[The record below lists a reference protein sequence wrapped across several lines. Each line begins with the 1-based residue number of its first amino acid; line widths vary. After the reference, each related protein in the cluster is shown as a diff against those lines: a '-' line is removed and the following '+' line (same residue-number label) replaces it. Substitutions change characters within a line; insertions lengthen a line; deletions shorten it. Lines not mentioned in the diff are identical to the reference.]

1 MRYKLYKEQNKLRL
15 NKNQGKEKLIMKA
28 VLTMFSA
35 VLLAAAAMA
44 AAIPEAPAPMIA
56 MVIVA
61 SPLYG
66 LGFGNRDSGYGNR
79 DSPAVGA
86 LIKRPP
92 IRRYVS

>member
-44 AAIPEAPAPMIA
+44 AEQGVSVKAIE
-56 MVIVA
+56 VSELQKRLVA
-61 SPLYG
+61 KGAY
-66 LGFGNRDSGYGNR
+66 LG
-79 DSPAVGA
+79 AV
-86 LIKRPP
+86 R
-92 IRRYVS
+92 